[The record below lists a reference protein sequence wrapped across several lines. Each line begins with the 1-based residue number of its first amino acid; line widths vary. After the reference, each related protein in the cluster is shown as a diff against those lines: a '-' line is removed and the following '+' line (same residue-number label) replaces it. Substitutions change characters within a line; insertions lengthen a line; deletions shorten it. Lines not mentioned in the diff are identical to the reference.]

1 MDDSLSTSFQN
12 IALSPRTPR
21 FSPRTPRSAVYRKF
35 EAGLDGLREEEEAEL
50 TLLGEDDRRQYAD
63 GLEDGFGQIT
73 RAQPLSSEE
82 KRAMVLL
89 CVLCMFFFFLL
100 SCHHCPYI
108 QADLIQGVPVPSF
121 CF

>member
-89 CVLCMFFFFLL
+89 CVLCMFFFC
-100 SCHHCPYI
+100 CHVTTALTSK
-108 QADLIQGVPVPSF
+108 QT
-121 CF
+121 